1 MDKQSVYIPQ
11 SAILPY
17 CVRKSGPKF
26 LLITSIGSGRWVLPK
41 GHIASDMTP
50 RQSAIKEAF
59 QEAGINGK
67 VPKKS
72 LGTFTYSKENEPGI
86 PPYQVEV
93 FTMRVTCVL
102 NAWPEELRRTR
113 EWMPPK
119 KASNSVQEGA
129 LSHMML
135 DFAAEL

>member
-1 MDKQSVYIPQ
+1 MDKQSVHIPQ
-11 SAILPY
+11 SSILPY
-17 CVRKSGPKF
+17 RVRKSGPTF

-41 GHIASDMTP
+41 GHIASDITP

-72 LGTFTYSKENEPGI
+72 LGTYTYSKENEPGV

-113 EWMPPK
+113 EWMSPK
-119 KASNSVQEGA
+119 KASNSVQ
-129 LSHMML
+129 
-135 DFAAEL
+135 

>member
-67 VPKKS
+67 V
-72 LGTFTYSKENEPGI
+72 
-86 PPYQVEV
+86 Q
-93 FTMRVTCVL
+93 
-102 NAWPEELRRTR
+102 
-113 EWMPPK
+113 K
-119 KASNSVQEGA
+119 KA
-129 LSHMML
+129 
-135 DFAAEL
+135 

>member
-1 MDKQSVYIPQ
+1 
-11 SAILPY
+11 
-17 CVRKSGPKF
+17 
-26 LLITSIGSGRWVLPK
+26 
-41 GHIASDMTP
+41 MTP

-67 VPKKS
+67 ILKKS
-72 LGTFTYSKENEPGI
+72 LGTHAYSKENEPGVL
-86 PPYQVEV
+86 PYQVEV

-113 EWMPPK
+113 EWMSPK
-119 KASNSVQEGA
+119 KASNSVAEGA